1 MCQQGLSDPDGTAL
15 AGAMRAC
22 AALENVEMLAKLIP
36 KLKELKFL
44 LKGDILFACD
54 LIPQI
59 GKDAGIHMQSIFHM
73 KVSAYRCTPV
83 FLLKM
88 FYKIQDR

>member
-54 LIPQI
+54 LISQI
-59 GKDAGIHMQSIFHM
+59 GTH
-73 KVSAYRCTPV
+73 AYICSLY
-83 FLLKM
+83 FS
-88 FYKIQDR
+88 

>member
-1 MCQQGLSDPDGTAL
+1 MNKDYHADILRMCQQGLSDPDGTAL

-22 AALENVEMLAKLIP
+22 AALEDVEMLAKLIP

-59 GKDAGIHMQSIFHM
+59 GTH
-73 KVSAYRCTPV
+73 AYRC
-83 FLLKM
+83 
-88 FYKIQDR
+88 IQFT